1 MALLKAVEGP
11 LRGQSFKVPEK
22 DRVVVGRYEIYDL
35 VVPDPSIS
43 RKHFALEQRPDGM
56 YLVDLGSLNGTQ
68 LNGHRVSTARLETG
82 DKVAAGQ
89 SVLEFDESGAAGGV
103 PKIERPVAAAPAA
116 PEPAAGGAV
125 EEVVEVLPEAGGGE
139 AGGAEEVVVEV
150 LPEAGGGEAGGAE
163 EVVVEVLA
171 EVDEGEAGGEEVVV
185 EVLAEVDEGDAGE
198 EVVEVL
204 AEVAEPQGAEGVEQV
219 SDEDIVFDPA
229 VQGGADAPQ
238 TVPMKA
244 AGAEPAEKA
253 RRARVSGSAQTKRTT
268 RGKDSGGKKGS
279 GRSSIG
285 RCAACGRKVTQED
298 LDSGAAEK
306 VPQGYVCD
314 RCVKKHADAGGGTT
328 LEQFVVERKR
338 RRRRR

>member
-11 LRGQSFKVPEK
+11 LTGQSFKIPEK

-89 SVLEFDESGAAGGV
+89 SVLEFDESGAAVGGV
-103 PKIERPVAAAPAA
+103 PKIERPVAAAPA
-116 PEPAAGGAV
+116 PAVPAVEAGGAV
-125 EEVVEVLPEAGGGE
+125 EEVVEILPEADE
-139 AGGAEEVVVEV
+139 GA
-150 LPEAGGGEAGGAE
+150 AGGGD

-171 EVDEGEAGGEEVVV
+171 EVDEGEAGGGDEVVV
-185 EVLAEVDEGDAGE
+185 EVLAEVDEGEAGE

-204 AEVAEPQGAEGVEQV
+204 AEVAEPQGAGGVEQV
-219 SDEDIVFDPA
+219 SDEDIVFAPA
-229 VQGGADAPQ
+229 APGEADAPQ

-244 AGAEPAEKA
+244 AEPEPAKKGP
-253 RRARVSGSAQTKRTT
+253 RARVSGSAQTKRTT

-279 GRSSIG
+279 GKSSIG

-306 VPQGYVCD
+306 VPQGHVCD

-328 LEQFVVERKR
+328 LEQFVVERTR

>member
-11 LRGQSFKVPEK
+11 LTGQSFKIPEK

-89 SVLEFDESGAAGGV
+89 SVLEFNETGAAGGV
-103 PKIERPVAAAPAA
+103 PSIERPVVAAPAV
-116 PEPAAGGAV
+116 PEVEAGGDAEEVIEVLAEVDEGEAGGAV
-125 EEVVEVLPEAGGGE
+125 EEVVEVLPEADEGE
-139 AGGAEEVVVEV
+139 AGG
-150 LPEAGGGEAGGAE
+150 GE

-171 EVDEGEAGGEEVVV
+171 EVDEGEAG
-185 EVLAEVDEGDAGE
+185 E

-204 AEVAEPQGAEGVEQV
+204 AEVVEPQGAEGVEQV
-219 SDEDIVFDPA
+219 SDEDIVFAPA
-229 VQGGADAPQ
+229 APGEADAPQ

-244 AGAEPAEKA
+244 AEPEPAKKA
-253 RRARVSGSAQTKRTT
+253 SRGRVSGSAQTKRTT

-279 GRSSIG
+279 KSSIG
-285 RCAACGRKVTQED
+285 RCAACGRKVTEED

-306 VPQGYVCD
+306 VPQGYVCA

-338 RRRRR
+338 RRRQR